1 MTDIF
6 VDISLVLTLTAV
18 VAAIFSWFKQPLIL
32 AYLLVGV
39 IAASSGLFADIIQ
52 GGALDFFA
60 ELGIAFVLFLIGLE
74 LRFSDIK
81 QIGRAAVY
89 VGMGQIL
96 FTLVFGFLLA
106 STILG
111 LPADD
116 SLILAVALTF
126 SSTIIVV
133 KLLSQKRDMESLY
146 GRIAIGYLI
155 IQDFAAVLTLVLIT
169 SIGVGGGFGEF
180 LATFVKGI
188 LLIGIILVLNR
199 FVLQKLFDLFA
210 KNTEILFLTV
220 ISWALIFSTLSA
232 YLGFSIEVG
241 AFLAG
246 LGLANLREQ
255 QQIAS
260 WIRPIRNL
268 FVILFFLSLGLN
280 LTFAALVPLL
290 GLVIVL
296 SLFVLVGNPL
306 IMMIIMGFLGFRSR
320 TSFQVAVTSAQVSEF
335 SLIVVF
341 LAGRLGIVSESIV
354 NLTVAIALTTIVL
367 SSYLIIN
374 SSKIYLWF
382 GPYLKIFQRK
392 VLTEKPFL
400 QDREFSDHVVIV
412 GAGRL
417 GSRLIEGLRKKGN
430 EVLVVDFDPDI
441 VKKLEAESIPVI
453 YGDISDPEI
462 FEKAAGKNP
471 KIIISTVYDHEDT
484 HSILSSARQIHHKFP
499 VVVTSAAPTQALEFY
514 KKGASYVIVPR
525 LLSSQLIE
533 GFLVST
539 KFNDLRDGVL
549 RKNHIEELGKN
560 LAV

>member
-81 QIGRAAVY
+81 QIGRAAIY

-155 IQDFAAVLTLVLIT
+155 IQDFAAVFALVLIT
-169 SIGVGGGFGEF
+169 SIGSGGGVGEF
-180 LATFVKGI
+180 LTTFVKGI

-232 YLGFSIEVG
+232 Y
-241 AFLAG
+241 
-246 LGLANLREQ
+246 
-255 QQIAS
+255 
-260 WIRPIRNL
+260 
-268 FVILFFLSLGLN
+268 
-280 LTFAALVPLL
+280 
-290 GLVIVL
+290 
-296 SLFVLVGNPL
+296 
-306 IMMIIMGFLGFRSR
+306 
-320 TSFQVAVTSAQVSEF
+320 
-335 SLIVVF
+335 
-341 LAGRLGIVSESIV
+341 
-354 NLTVAIALTTIVL
+354 
-367 SSYLIIN
+367 
-374 SSKIYLWF
+374 
-382 GPYLKIFQRK
+382 
-392 VLTEKPFL
+392 
-400 QDREFSDHVVIV
+400 
-412 GAGRL
+412 
-417 GSRLIEGLRKKGN
+417 
-430 EVLVVDFDPDI
+430 
-441 VKKLEAESIPVI
+441 
-453 YGDISDPEI
+453 
-462 FEKAAGKNP
+462 
-471 KIIISTVYDHEDT
+471 
-484 HSILSSARQIHHKFP
+484 
-499 VVVTSAAPTQALEFY
+499 
-514 KKGASYVIVPR
+514 
-525 LLSSQLIE
+525 
-533 GFLVST
+533 
-539 KFNDLRDGVL
+539 
-549 RKNHIEELGKN
+549 
-560 LAV
+560 

>member
-81 QIGRAAVY
+81 QIGRAAIY

-155 IQDFAAVLTLVLIT
+155 IQDFAAVFALVLIT
-169 SIGVGGGFGEF
+169 SIGSGGGVGEF
-180 LATFVKGI
+180 LTTFVKGI

-290 GLVIVL
+290 G
-296 SLFVLVGNPL
+296 F
-306 IMMIIMGFLGFRSR
+306 
-320 TSFQVAVTSAQVSEF
+320 
-335 SLIVVF
+335 
-341 LAGRLGIVSESIV
+341 GIVSESIV

-417 GSRLIEGLRKKGN
+417 GSRLIEGLRKRGN

-549 RKNHIEELGKN
+549 RKNHIEELGKT